1 MALEQAERLGRNKNL
16 FKGLSAQATSAAAE
30 VCCSIALKFFG
41 KSALRVP
48 SSTCDD
54 GPAGQ
59 YLPPILRCPQFFGQ
73 ALQK

>member
-41 KSALRVP
+41 KPALRV
-48 SSTCDD
+48 SSSACDD
-54 GPAGQ
+54 GSAKQ
-59 YLPPILRCPQFFGQ
+59 HLQPILRRPQFSGQ